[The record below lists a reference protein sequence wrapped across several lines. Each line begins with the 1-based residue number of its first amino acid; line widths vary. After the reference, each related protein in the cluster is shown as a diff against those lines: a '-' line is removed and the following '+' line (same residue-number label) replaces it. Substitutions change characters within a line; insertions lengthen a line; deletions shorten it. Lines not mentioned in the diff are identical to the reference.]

1 MSTETSET
9 RLLTTTSYALLAQLA
24 LKPWSAYEL
33 VQQRVRYFRY
43 VWPTAESAIYREIK
57 KLADDGLATIS
68 KEYTGRRPRT
78 VYTITDEGLSAL
90 REWLA
95 SPLAPFAMEFEV
107 MLRLFVAPVGT
118 REQLITS
125 LEQVKADARE
135 MLRFGGEVKREYLG
149 GRGALQDMVYI
160 RALAIDF
167 FISLLNMVDAWVTR
181 ALDEVA
187 RWGDMTL
194 EERNAR
200 GMEILATV
208 PVEMPAE
215 PSEETPVAP
224 AAQTPR
230 RRS

>member
-1 MSTETSET
+1 MS
-9 RLLTTTSYALLAQLA
+9 
-24 LKPWSAYEL
+24 
-33 VQQRVRYFRY
+33 
-43 VWPTAESAIYREIK
+43 
-57 KLADDGLATIS
+57 
-68 KEYTGRRPRT
+68 
-78 VYTITDEGLSAL
+78 
-90 REWLA
+90 
-95 SPLAPFAMEFEV
+95 
-107 MLRLFVAPVGT
+107 
-118 REQLITS
+118 S
-125 LEQVKADARE
+125 LEQVKADARG

-181 ALDEVA
+181 TLDEVA

-208 PVEMPAE
+208 PVEMPTE

-224 AAQTPR
+224 EAQTPR

>member
-57 KLADDGLATIS
+57 KLADDGLATTS
-68 KEYTGRRPRT
+68 TEHTGRRPRT
-78 VYTITDEGLSAL
+78 VYTITDEGLLAL

-107 MLRLFVAPVGT
+107 MLRLFVANVGT
-118 REQLITS
+118 REQLMSS

>member
-78 VYTITDEGLSAL
+78 VYTITDEGLLAL

-107 MLRLFVAPVGT
+107 MLRLFVANVGT
-118 REQLITS
+118 REQLMSS

>member
-1 MSTETSET
+1 MSTETLES
-9 RLLTTTSYALLAQLA
+9 RRLTTTSYALLTQLA

-33 VQQRVRYFRY
+33 VKQRVRYFRY
-43 VWPTAESAIYREIK
+43 VWPAAESAIYREIK
-57 KLADDGLATIS
+57 KLADGGLATAS
-68 KEYTGRRPRT
+68 KEHTGRRPRT
-78 VYTITDEGLSAL
+78 VYTITDTGLSAL

-107 MLRLFVAPVGT
+107 MLRLFVAPIGT
-118 REQLITS
+118 REQLMSS

-135 MLRFGGEVKREYLG
+135 MLRFGGEVKREYLA

-167 FISLLNMVDAWVTR
+167 FISLLNMVDSWVTR
-181 ALDEVA
+181 TLDEVA

-200 GMEILATV
+200 GMEILAKV

-224 AAQTPR
+224 ARQTPR
-230 RRS
+230 RRR